1 MVDDCVIV
9 AEGTS
14 LRLLITVVGLLKTL
28 LAVEL
33 YDAVVNTLLVLI
45 TVVWL
50 LRVLLDDE
58 PYDAVMYTLLALVSE
73 IDSRG

>member
-1 MVDDCVIV
+1 MVVDDCVV
-9 AEGTS
+9 LVEGTS
-14 LRLLITVVGLLKTL
+14 LAR
-28 LAVEL
+28 
-33 YDAVVNTLLVLI
+33 LI